1 MSYSPPAVKDRR
13 EHCKQYLG
21 IKMSGAIN
29 QVRRKWG
36 FPSFSSGYTSQKA
49 KDTLY
54 IRKTLLNRHTE
65 LPGYVQERESNSRNI
80 SWPVLAIQ
88 SLYLKIREA

>member
-29 QVRRKWG
+29 QVRRK
-36 FPSFSSGYTSQKA
+36 
-49 KDTLY
+49 
-54 IRKTLLNRHTE
+54 
-65 LPGYVQERESNSRNI
+65 
-80 SWPVLAIQ
+80 
-88 SLYLKIREA
+88 